1 MPFIFSKVN
10 IPIGKGK
17 ELELKSRLGKAIE
30 LVPGK
35 SEAYLMV
42 GFEENCHMY
51 LRGDDKEPMA
61 YIEASIF
68 GNEEHLGYSQ
78 LTAEIM
84 RIFNDVLGIAP
95 DHVYL
100 NYRDIPGWGVSGR
113 YIDRNRG
120 MVR

>member
-78 LTAEIM
+78 LTAEIT

-120 MVR
+120 IAR